1 MPNLLDQLRDQ
12 RAAVRTAGDQILTR
26 AAEEQRDL
34 TPRSWPT
41 TAPHR
46 GAREL
51 DDRIEALLAD
61 QLAELRAAQVRQP
74 AAPVPADPIG
84 RRRHGAYDRQTLAI
98 PRLLTEG
105 SPAWNRGRQ
114 HHGRRHDL

>member
-61 QLAELRAAQVRQP
+61 QVAEL
-74 AAPVPADPIG
+74 G
-84 RRRHGAYDRQTLAI
+84 GC
-98 PRLLTEG
+98 
-105 SPAWNRGRQ
+105 
-114 HHGRRHDL
+114 